1 MPKRNPGKGVK
12 TMPHDAPRRQNWFA
26 RGGRSYAL
34 YRPDY
39 PPELPAF
46 LACTSPGRGVAVDVG
61 CGNGQL
67 TVQLAEHFSKVIGT
81 DPSADQIAHA
91 TSHDRVEYFRAP
103 AERQPVPDQ
112 TADLI
117 TAAQAAHWFDMPAFC
132 AEVRRIARSEAVV
145 ALIAYGVLRVHGN
158 EVDRIVQ
165 AFYRDVIGPYWP
177 PARRHVENGYREL
190 YFPFRA
196 VATPALAI
204 ERNWR
209 LPDLLGYVGTW
220 SAVQAAGKAMGR
232 PVIADFHAAMA
243 AAWGGDPDAPRRV
256 TWPLSL
262 RVGRV

>member
-81 DPSADQIAHA
+81 DPSADQIAHP

-145 ALIAYGVLRVHGN
+145 ALITCLPRALQSIATAAGEGVRCSGATL
-158 EVDRIVQ
+158 
-165 AFYRDVIGPYWP
+165 
-177 PARRHVENGYREL
+177 
-190 YFPFRA
+190 A
-196 VATPALAI
+196 VAKWSHA
-204 ERNWR
+204 R
-209 LPDLLGYVGTW
+209 LRARTCLGARLRCSSQS
-220 SAVQAAGKAMGR
+220 SASA
-232 PVIADFHAAMA
+232 
-243 AAWGGDPDAPRRV
+243 
-256 TWPLSL
+256 
-262 RVGRV
+262 